1 MADGT
6 DPNASQGGQSVVLDG
21 NNWGQFV
28 PDDLKDDLNFKPF
41 EGKPVG
47 EVFRSFVN
55 AQRMIGGD
63 KVIVPAGKNDTPA
76 VWNEIFAKLGRP
88 QTAEGYQLDPPTLP
102 NGVTLDPEFDKTFKE
117 ISHFVGLLP
126 WQTKAL
132 YQFYHQ
138 KAGANYESQVNG
150 MTQAKQAAMEKA
162 ETTLKSEF
170 GAKYSDKVELA
181 KKVIR
186 TYGGTPEETAAF
198 VEQYGNDPR
207 VIRTLVKLGDLVSE
221 DKLKVGERPEWDSG
235 AEGARKKAVDIMSNA
250 TNPLHGP
257 YLNKTHPQHD
267 EAVNEVERLF
277 QLSAQ

>member
-21 NNWGQFV
+21 NNWGQFI

-63 KVIVPAGKNDTPA
+63 KVIVPAGKFDTPE
-76 VWNEIFAKLGRP
+76 VWNEVFSKLGRP
-88 QTAEGYQLDPPTLP
+88 GNADGYQFDPPTLP
-102 NGVTLDPEFDKTFKE
+102 SGVQLDPEFDKTFKD
-117 ISHFVGLLP
+117 ISHYLGLLP
-126 WQTKAL
+126 WQAKGL
-132 YQFYHQ
+132 YQLYHE
-138 KAGANYESQVNG
+138 KAGANYESQVTA
-150 MTQAKQAAMEKA
+150 MTQKQRETMEQA
-162 ETTLKSEF
+162 EATLKTEF
-170 GAKYSDKVELA
+170 GAKYADKIDLA
-181 KKVIR
+181 KRVIR
-186 TYGGTPEETAAF
+186 TYGGKPEEVNQF
-198 VEQYGNDPR
+198 LERYGNDPIA
-207 VIRTLVKLGDLVSE
+207 IRTLVKLGDLVSE
-221 DKLKVGERPEWDSG
+221 DRIKTGERPEWDTG

-257 YLNKTHPQHD
+257 YLNKSHPQHL

-277 QLSAQ
+277 ELSAQ